1 MSRLKLLILDANVVI
16 KLFELGCWA
25 QVVENCDIHLSRTLV
40 EQEAQFFPDATSD
53 ERFEIDLSEDI
64 AADRVHVFD
73 VGIVELQAFRSHFDV
88 VYLEKLDPGESE
100 SLAYLVASSRDHCI
114 CSADSIVY
122 RVLGRYQRGDQG
134 ISLEEILQKIGW
146 QKRLPDHYSRQFR
159 EHWTN
164 EGAKEM
170 IWGMGLK
177 PTE

>member
-25 QVVENCDIHLSRTLV
+25 RVAEECDIHLSRTVV
-40 EQEAQFFPDATSD
+40 EQEAQFFRDAASD
-53 ERFEIDLSEDI
+53 ERVEIDLSGDI
-64 AADRVHVFD
+64 AADRIHVFD
-73 VGIVELQAFRSHFDV
+73 VGLAELQSFRSQFNV

-100 SLAYLVASSRDHCI
+100 SLAYLVTSRQDHRI

-122 RVLGRYQRGDQG
+122 RVLGRFQRGDQG
-134 ISLEEILQKIGW
+134 ISLEEVLQKIGW

-170 IWGMGLK
+170 IWGTGLN